1 MSSKSESAAAKL
13 AARRAALG
21 LRVVTNDGPL
31 PSSPSVTA
39 TLAAVGSSKVEDRR
53 HGDVGKTRE
62 AAPYYP
68 SYSRMD
74 ANHDPRN
81 SSPDGATGSPAV
93 KSAPSQ
99 AARASNLHVVA
110 AADLEEMEN
119 HDVGC

>member
-1 MSSKSESAAAKL
+1 
-13 AARRAALG
+13 
-21 LRVVTNDGPL
+21 
-31 PSSPSVTA
+31 
-39 TLAAVGSSKVEDRR
+39 VEDRR

-62 AAPYYP
+62 AVTYYP

-81 SSPDGATGSPAV
+81 SAPDGATGSPAV

-99 AARASNLHVVA
+99 AARVSSNLHVVA
-110 AADLEEMEN
+110 ADLEEMDN